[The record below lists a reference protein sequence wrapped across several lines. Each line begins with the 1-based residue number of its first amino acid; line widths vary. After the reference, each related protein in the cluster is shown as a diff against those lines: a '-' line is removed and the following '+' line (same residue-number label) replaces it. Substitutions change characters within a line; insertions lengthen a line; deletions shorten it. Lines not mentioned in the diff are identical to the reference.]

1 MARWRRGTA
10 EKSATVP
17 GQRTEPAP
25 SPDAGADDPARGGAD
40 QGSGAALGDTQA
52 GAANDTVR
60 DGENVPSAEQ
70 TRPDPPVP
78 DEHQAVLAEDGPRTA
93 DRQPETEQQPTAGQ
107 PATEVPPRLATPADH
122 KIRHTRLSG
131 TWMAVIL
138 FAVILVLLLVFI
150 LQNGH
155 TVDVSYMGAH
165 GHLPLGVAL
174 LLAAVA
180 GVLLTAMAG
189 SARIMQLRT
198 TARKHRKADERVLKN
213 EARAME
219 ARVKARRKAAKTRS

>member
-1 MARWRRGTA
+1 MARWRRGTT
-10 EKSATVP
+10 EESATVP

-25 SPDAGADDPARGGAD
+25 PPDAGADDPARGGAD
-40 QGSGAALGDTQA
+40 QGSTAVLGDPQT

-60 DGENVPSAEQ
+60 DEENVQAAEQ

-78 DEHQAVLAEDGPRTA
+78 DEHAAVLTEDGPQTA
-93 DRQPETEQQPTAGQ
+93 ARQPETEQQPTADR
-107 PATEVPPRLATPADH
+107 PAAEAPARAATPADH

-131 TWMAVIL
+131 TWMAVVL
-138 FAVILVLLLVFI
+138 FAVILVLLLIFI

-180 GVLLTAMAG
+180 GILLTAMAG
-189 SARIMQLRT
+189 SARIMQLRA
-198 TARKHRKADERVLKN
+198 TARKHRKADV
-213 EARAME
+213 RA
-219 ARVKARRKAAKTRS
+219 VKG

>member
-1 MARWRRGTA
+1 MRDEA
-10 EKSATVP
+10 SA
-17 GQRTEPAP
+17 PA
-25 SPDAGADDPARGGAD
+25 
-40 QGSGAALGDTQA
+40 
-52 GAANDTVR
+52 
-60 DGENVPSAEQ
+60 AEQ

-78 DEHQAVLAEDGPRTA
+78 DGQPVPDEHQAVLTEAAPQAAGPQA
-93 DRQPETEQQPTAGQ
+93 
-107 PATEVPPRLATPADH
+107 ATPADH

-131 TWMAVIL
+131 TWMAVVL
-138 FAVILVLLLVFI
+138 FAVILVLLLIFI

-189 SARIMQLRT
+189 SARIMQLRA
-198 TARKHRKADERVLKN
+198 TARKHRKADEQALKN
-213 EARAME
+213 EAQAMG
-219 ARVKARRKAAKTRS
+219 AKVKGRRRKAKAR

>member
-1 MARWRRGTA
+1 L
-10 EKSATVP
+10 P
-17 GQRTEPAP
+17 GQRTEPALP
-25 SPDAGADDPARGGAD
+25 ADAGTDSPARDGAE
-40 QGSGAALGDTQA
+40 S
-52 GAANDTVR
+52 
-60 DGENVPSAEQ
+60 VPAAEQ

-78 DEHQAVLAEDGPRTA
+78 DEHQAVPAEAG
-93 DRQPETEQQPTAGQ
+93 PETVA
-107 PATEVPPRLATPADH
+107 PADH

-138 FAVILVLLLVFI
+138 FAVILVLLLIFI

-155 TVDVSYMGAH
+155 TVDVSYMGVH

-189 SARIMQLRT
+189 SARIMQLRA
-198 TARKHRKADERVLKN
+198 TARKHRRADEHALKN

-219 ARVKARRKAAKTRS
+219 TRFKSARKGSKTRN